1 MANASNQP
9 KQWRGWSTNRF
20 LETSA
25 TFPGMALLNG
35 AKRGIPIS
43 SLRRNTEEQERKKKR
58 KERNKKKKK
67 KKSSNPSRDFLS
79 PRRATIHGQ
88 RSPADPLPFEF
99 LRLPSV
105 NATGNYHSRH
115 CRPLLS
121 RLRIIIVLCGES
133 SKSKRK
139 KKKKQ
144 RKKKGSFIVDQD
156 VGSRENGHELFSEI
170 DSFGK
175 SRPRLRVIRVFATGF
190 LSFFL
195 CLSLALSVCPRIN

>member
-139 KKKKQ
+139 KKKNNE
-144 RKKKGSFIVDQD
+144 KKKVHLSWIKTLDRGRMGMNYTARSIRLVNRGRDYASYAFSPLAFSLSFSV
-156 VGSRENGHELFSEI
+156 
-170 DSFGK
+170 
-175 SRPRLRVIRVFATGF
+175 F
-190 LSFFL
+190 LSH
-195 CLSLALSVCPRIN
+195 SLSVRG